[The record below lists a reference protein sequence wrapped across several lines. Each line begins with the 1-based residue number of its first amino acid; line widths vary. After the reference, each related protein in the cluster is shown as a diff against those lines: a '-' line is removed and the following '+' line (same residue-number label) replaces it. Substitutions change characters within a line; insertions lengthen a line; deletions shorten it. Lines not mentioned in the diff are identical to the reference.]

1 MQTSAR
7 TEVNMKSSA
16 TVMIGKVMVLAVLGG
31 SRISRLSHFAKS
43 KSFGKIPSF

>member
-1 MQTSAR
+1 
-7 TEVNMKSSA
+7 MKMA
-16 TVMIGKVMVLAVLGG
+16 LMGRGLLMIIGKVMAVAVQGG